1 MPQVRESFGGTQKSQ
16 QSSTAQSSSEVPGGG
31 AGIAPESMTKRR
43 FATGASER
51 AGRYAG
57 EIPSVPGIVNG
68 VAGGAG
74 QPPAESDP
82 EAGPAPAVKNKK
94 GKVEGPVKQEKV
106 PDVGPGKVVSAVQSG
121 PGTSGQPRIGAAP
134 PGGDILS
141 VPIDV
146 NRIQVEANRANDVDR
161 SPGINTIGK

>member
-1 MPQVRESFGGTQKSQ
+1 MPKSEQAFGGTKGSNQTSSAKSGD
-16 QSSTAQSSSEVPGGG
+16 TPAGG

-43 FATGASER
+43 FATSAAER

-57 EIPSVPGIVNG
+57 EVPSVPGIMNG
-68 VAGGAG
+68 VAVGAE
-74 QPPAESDP
+74 QPPSEQDP
-82 EAGPAPAVKNKK
+82 EAAPAPAVKNKK

-106 PDVGPGKVVSAVQSG
+106 PEVGPGVQVNNVQSG
-121 PGTSGQPRIGAAP
+121 PGPSGQPRISAAS
-134 PGGDILS
+134 GGDILS